1 MMEVDCRKRGGE
13 LRQRTYDFSLR
24 IINLWKSLPKG
35 TEYEVIGKQLLRCG
49 TSIGANYR
57 AATVGK
63 SDRDFL
69 NKIRICQEEAD
80 ESCYW
85 LALLADSGMIQAKKL
100 ESIRDEANQIT
111 AIMTASAITIHKRIL
126 AEERNQNIPEKV

>member
-1 MMEVDCRKRGGE
+1 MMEIDYRKRGGE
-13 LRQRTYDFSLR
+13 LRQRTYDFALR
-24 IINLWKSLPKG
+24 IVHLWKSLPKG
-35 TEYEVIGKQLLRCG
+35 IEYEVIGKQLLRCG

-85 LALLADSGMIQAKKL
+85 LSLLADSGMLPVKKL
-100 ESIRDEANQIT
+100 EAIRDEANQLT
-111 AIMTASAITIHKRIL
+111 AIMTSSAITVHRRLL
-126 AEERNQNIPEKV
+126 AEGREQDL

>member
-1 MMEVDCRKRGGE
+1 MEVDYCKRGGE
-13 LRQRTYDFSLR
+13 LRQRTYDFALR
-24 IINLWKSLPKG
+24 IVHLWKSLPKG
-35 TEYEVIGKQLLRCG
+35 IEYEVIGKQLLRCG

-85 LALLADSGMIQAKKL
+85 LSLLVDSGMVPAKKL
-100 ESIRDEANQIT
+100 EAIRDEANQLT
-111 AIMTASAITIHKRIL
+111 AIMTTSAITVHRRLL
-126 AEERNQNIPEKV
+126 AEGREQDL

>member
-1 MMEVDCRKRGGE
+1 MEIDYRKRGGE
-13 LRQRTYDFSLR
+13 LRQRTYDFALR
-24 IINLWKSLPKG
+24 IVHLWKSLPKG
-35 TEYEVIGKQLLRCG
+35 IEYEVIGKQLLRCG

-85 LALLADSGMIQAKKL
+85 LSLLADSGMLPVKKL
-100 ESIRDEANQIT
+100 EAIRDEANQLT
-111 AIMTASAITIHKRIL
+111 AIMTSSAITVHRRLL
-126 AEERNQNIPEKV
+126 AEGREQDL

>member
-1 MMEVDCRKRGGE
+1 M
-13 LRQRTYDFSLR
+13 
-24 IINLWKSLPKG
+24 
-35 TEYEVIGKQLLRCG
+35 IGKQLLRCG

-85 LALLADSGMIQAKKL
+85 LALLADSGMLQAKKL

>member
-1 MMEVDCRKRGGE
+1 MMEIDYRKRGGE
-13 LRQRTYDFSLR
+13 LRQRTYDFALR
-24 IINLWKSLPKG
+24 IVHLWKSLPKG
-35 TEYEVIGKQLLRCG
+35 IEYEVIGKQLLRCG

-85 LALLADSGMIQAKKL
+85 LSLLADSGMVPVKKL
-100 ESIRDEANQIT
+100 EAIRDEANQLT
-111 AIMTASAITIHKRIL
+111 AIMTSSAITVHRRLI
-126 AEERNQNIPEKV
+126 AEGREQDL

>member
-1 MMEVDCRKRGGE
+1 MMEVDYRKRGGE
-13 LRQRTYDFSLR
+13 LRQRTYDFALR
-24 IINLWKSLPKG
+24 IVHLWKSLPKG
-35 TEYEVIGKQLLRCG
+35 IEYEVIGKQLLRCG

-63 SDRDFL
+63 SDRYFL

-85 LALLADSGMIQAKKL
+85 LSLLADSGMVPVKKL
-100 ESIRDEANQIT
+100 EAIRDEANQLT
-111 AIMTASAITIHKRIL
+111 AIMTTSAITVHRRLL
-126 AEERNQNIPEKV
+126 AEGREQDL

>member
-1 MMEVDCRKRGGE
+1 MMDVDYRKRGGE
-13 LRQRTYDFSLR
+13 LRQRTYDFALR
-24 IINLWKSLPKG
+24 IVHLWKSLPKG
-35 TEYEVIGKQLLRCG
+35 IEYEVIGKQLLRCG

-85 LALLADSGMIQAKKL
+85 LSLLADSGMVPAKKL
-100 ESIRDEANQIT
+100 EAIRDEANQLT
-111 AIMTASAITIHKRIL
+111 AIMTTSAITVHRRLL
-126 AEERNQNIPEKV
+126 AEGREQEL

>member
-1 MMEVDCRKRGGE
+1 M
-13 LRQRTYDFSLR
+13 RQRTYDFALR
-24 IINLWKSLPKG
+24 IVKLWKALPRG

-57 AATVGK
+57 AATVSK

-85 LALLADSGMIQAKKL
+85 LALLADSGMMPVKKL
-100 ESIRDEANQIT
+100 ESIRDEANQLT
-111 AIMTASAITIHKRIL
+111 AIMTASAITIHKRL
-126 AEERNQNIPEKV
+126 EEKGGIA

>member
-1 MMEVDCRKRGGE
+1 MMEVDYRKRGGE
-13 LRQRTYDFSLR
+13 LRQRTYDFALR
-24 IINLWKSLPKG
+24 IVHLWKSLPKG
-35 TEYEVIGKQLLRCG
+35 IEYEVIGKQLLRCG

-85 LALLADSGMIQAKKL
+85 LSLLADSGMVPVKKL
-100 ESIRDEANQIT
+100 EAIRDEANQLT
-111 AIMTASAITIHKRIL
+111 AIMTTSAITVHRRLL
-126 AEERNQNIPEKV
+126 AKGREQDL

>member
-1 MMEVDCRKRGGE
+1 MDNTVKEKSFRFSVRIVKLCRF
-13 LRQRTYDFSLR
+13 LRET
-24 IINLWKSLPKG
+24 KK
-35 TEYEVIGKQLLRCG
+35 EHVISKQLLRCG

-85 LALLADSGMIQAKKL
+85 LSLLADSGMVSAKKL
-100 ESIRDEANQIT
+100 EAIRDEANQLT
-111 AIMTASAITIHKRIL
+111 AIMTASAITVHKRL
-126 AEERNQNIPEKV
+126 LREGRDMEN